1 MNKYISLNKNKDFRR
16 TYTMGKYAFSKC
28 LVTYV
33 LKNRYKCIRVGMAT
47 GKKIGNAVKRNRARR
62 ILRAAFYEIQSKI
75 SNGLDIIFVAR
86 KETPSLK
93 SYDVLKEMSYQLKK
107 LGVLR

>member
-1 MNKYISLNKNKDFRR
+1 MSKYISLNRNKDFRR
-16 TYTMGKYAFSKC
+16 AYTIGKYAVSKY
-28 LVTYV
+28 LVTYI

-62 ILRAAFYEIQSKI
+62 VLRAAFYEIKEKLS
-75 SNGLDIIFVAR
+75 SGFDIVFVAR
-86 KETPSLK
+86 KDTPNLK
-93 SYDVLKEMSYQLKK
+93 SYDVLREMSYQLKK